1 MKRKLFHS
9 SIAITSAIAT
19 TFAVDP
25 ATAIASII
33 EGERI
38 GKICP

>member
-1 MKRKLFHS
+1 MKRKLLH
-9 SIAITSAIAT
+9 SAISITAATAT

-25 ATAIASII
+25 ATASASII